1 MSQAALDYI
10 NTTSYRHGKATEL
23 DISANLVG
31 DSSQWFELP
40 GGPVRFAIG
49 AEYRR
54 ETASYAYDD
63 LVSSGATFLNAIP
76 AFNPPSFAVKEA
88 YGEIERKS
96 AVQGKSVLV
105 RDELGGGS

>member
-76 AFNPPSFAVKEA
+76 AFNPPSFAA
-88 YGEIERKS
+88 IGRPSCRERVCQYVWNPVV
-96 AVQGKSVLV
+96 AVS
-105 RDELGGGS
+105 